1 MATAASTA
9 GFSFIALYNTL
20 FDLRSGSVP
29 ANSYVPRKLKYMVI
43 LSHMIRDILRDPESE
58 RIFVFLDEE
67 RDGVLAMYFLEG
79 PLYFSSTEGERPNV
93 CRTRLIYNRIL
104 VV

>member
-9 GFSFIALYNTL
+9 GFSFIALYNML
-20 FDLRSGSVP
+20 FDLRSGSVA
-29 ANSYVPRKLKYMVI
+29 ANAHVPQKLEYVVI
-43 LSHMIRDILRDPESE
+43 LSHMIGDILRDLENE
-58 RIFVFLDEE
+58 RIFVFLGEE

-79 PLYFSSTEGERPNV
+79 ALYFSSTGGECLNV
-93 CRTRLIYNRIL
+93 GRTILLYNSIL